1 MLGGV
6 GAGSVAWVGGGVLDG
21 GRYDR
26 GGGWGKAFGL
36 MEGCWIYGPWRGG
49 GGGGERSRWEMK
61 QKKKKKSL
69 LPNFQSRLRVRESE

>member
-1 MLGGV
+1 M
-6 GAGSVAWVGGGVLDG
+6 LDG

-49 GGGGERSRWEMK
+49 WRREISLGDETK
-61 QKKKKKSL
+61 KKKKKSL
-69 LPNFQSRLRVRESE
+69 LPTFSRVYECERVSEVSLSTKKLRLLL